1 MLQEP
6 ITILAINPGTKY
18 LGIAVFQAQDLVYW
32 GVKVLKGK
40 WSEKKRRIAERAIQD
55 LIGYYHVNMLIVK
68 RLHLSRSSRNLDFL
82 VALIKTIAK
91 EKGLKLCLYSL
102 DDIKKELAAER
113 RINKMIIAEM
123 MVVRYPFLV
132 HEFEKE
138 KKHKHPYFVRMFE
151 AIAAGIL
158 AFNKLDHK

>member
-18 LGIAVFQAQDLVYW
+18 LGLAVFQAQDLVYW
-32 GVKVLKGK
+32 GIKVLKGK
-40 WSEKKRRIAERAIQD
+40 WSEKKRRIAKRAIQD
-55 LIGYYHVNMLIVK
+55 IIVQHHVRILVLK
-68 RLHLSRSSRNLDFL
+68 KLHLSRSSTNLNFL
-82 VALIKTIAK
+82 VASIKTIAK

-113 RINKMIIAEM
+113 RVNKISIAEM
-123 MVVRYPFLV
+123 MVARYPFLV
-132 HEFEKE
+132 HELERE

-151 AIAAGIL
+151 AIAAGIATCNRL
-158 AFNKLDHK
+158 NL